1 MMKRP
6 GTMQLMQVFRLQNLL
21 LILSCSGFCWMAT
34 TPLSGQTVAHQWQ
47 LSTDSTSAFGS
58 PVARD
63 LNQDGVLDIIVG
75 CGLELEASETGILAL
90 DGKNGERL
98 WTLPAPAQMYGQ
110 PLFLDITGDG
120 TEEVFLA
127 GRFGQFFA
135 VNGANGQQ
143 IWSFFEDSIL
153 YAIDSG
159 FYNFFSPQWIP
170 DQTGDQIPE
179 ILISNGGDANKT
191 FLDTMRAAGSLMVI
205 NPVNADIV
213 ARGLMPDGKETYFS
227 PLLIHD
233 GDSLNPWIIFG
244 SGGETVHGSL
254 WKIPLAALMQN
265 SLASATPLLSGIGKG
280 FIAVPSLVDINL
292 DGRED
297 LIVARH
303 NAAVVAIDWKT
314 GTTFWEITYPEHE
327 IYVSPT
333 IGQFTGDP
341 TPDAIVHVDKG
352 NWPFYFGGFWALIDG
367 ATGMEVWTDTSE
379 TYQFASAVAADTDQD
394 GFDEMLYVH
403 NFYVDLPDGTR
414 AFQHEIELIDFQSL
428 TATPYSP
435 PRNGMDVFSTP
446 LLTDLD
452 QDGKP
457 DFIYASNNNTKD
469 WYQSLGITVH
479 RAEFSTFSS
488 IAWGG
493 YLGNQGDGRFRIE
506 LLSENDLAGEV
517 SVRIFPNPA
526 SRILRVQS
534 ALPWKNGRITLLDQ
548 SGRIVGESVNPSIAV
563 DQLPAGVYTYQIQ
576 LNDQLGSGKFIIHR

>member
-1 MMKRP
+1 MRP
-6 GTMQLMQVFRLQNLL
+6 PLQFRNLF
-21 LILSCSGFCWMAT
+21 LILSFLSFFGKSL
-34 TPLSGQTVAHQWQ
+34 TPVTGQTVTHNWET
-47 LSTDSTSAFGS
+47 SRDSTSAFGS

-63 LNQDGVLDIIVG
+63 LNKDGVLDIIIG
-75 CGLELEASETGILAL
+75 CGLELEASKTGVLAL
-90 DGKNGERL
+90 NGKNGEAL
-98 WTLPAPAQMYGQ
+98 WALPAPSQMYGQ
-110 PLFLDITGDG
+110 PLFWDITGDG
-120 TEEVFLA
+120 TEDVFLA

-143 IWSFFEDSIL
+143 IWSFFDDSIL

-170 DQTGDQIPE
+170 DQTGDMIPE

-191 FLDTMRAAGSLMVI
+191 FLDSMRAAGSLMVI
-205 NPVNADIV
+205 NPINADIV

-227 PLLIHD
+227 PLLIPD

-254 WKIPLAALMQN
+254 WKIPLASLMQN
-265 SLASATPLLSGIGKG
+265 SLTSATPILSGMGKG
-280 FIAVPSLVDINL
+280 LIAVPSLVDINL

-297 LIVARH
+297 LVVPRH
-303 NAAVVAIDWKT
+303 NAAVIALDWKT
-314 GTTFWEITYPEHE
+314 GTKLWETSYPGHE

-367 ATGMEVWTDTSE
+367 STGMEVWTDTSE

-403 NFYVDLPDGTR
+403 NFYIDLPDGTR
-414 AFQHEIELIDFQSL
+414 VFQHEIELIDFQSL
-428 TATPYSP
+428 ATTSYSP
-435 PRNGMDVFSTP
+435 ARNGMDVFSTP

-457 DFIYASNNNTKD
+457 DFIYATSNNTKD
-469 WYQSLGITVH
+469 WYQSRGITVH
-479 RAEFSTFSS
+479 RAEFSDFSS

-493 YLGNQGDGRFRIE
+493 YLGNDGDGRFRIE
-506 LLSENDLAGEV
+506 LLSEVDIPGELL
-517 SVRIFPNPA
+517 VRIFPNPA
-526 SRILRVQS
+526 SQMLRVQS
-534 ALPWKNGRITLLDQ
+534 DLPWKNGRTIIIDQ
-548 SGRIVGESVNPSIAV
+548 SGRIVGESVNQSISL
-563 DQLPAGVYTYQIQ
+563 DQLPAGVYSYRVQ
-576 LNDQLGSGKFIIHR
+576 LNDQAASGKFIIHR

>member
-1 MMKRP
+1 MRF
-6 GTMQLMQVFRLQNLL
+6 LRVFRFQNFL
-21 LILSCSGFCWMAT
+21 LIFSFCWTAM
-34 TPLSGQTVAHQWQ
+34 TPASGQTITHEWEI
-47 LSTDSTSAFGS
+47 SIDSTSAFGS

-63 LNQDGVLDIIVG
+63 LNQDGILDLIIG

-90 DGKNGERL
+90 NGKNGHPL
-98 WTLPAPAQMYGQ
+98 WSLPAPAQMYGQ
-110 PLFLDITGDG
+110 PLFWDITGDG
-120 TEEVFLA
+120 TEDVFLA

-135 VNGANGQQ
+135 VNGASGQQ

-191 FLDTMRAAGSLMVI
+191 FLDTIRAAGSLMII
-205 NPVNADIV
+205 NPINADIV

-227 PLLIHD
+227 PLLIPD

-265 SLASATPLLSGIGKG
+265 SLTSAIPILSGMGKG
-280 FIAVPSLVDINL
+280 LIAVPSLADINL

-297 LIVARH
+297 LIVPRH
-303 NAAVVAIDWKT
+303 NAAVIALDWKN
-314 GTTFWEITYPEHE
+314 GTKFWEITYPAHE

-341 TPDAIVHVDKG
+341 TPDALVHVNKG

-379 TYQFASAVAADTDQD
+379 TYQFASAAAADTDQD
-394 GFDEMLYVH
+394 GYDEILYVH
-403 NFYVDLPDGTR
+403 NFYIDLPDGTR
-414 AFQHEIELIDFQSL
+414 SFQHEIELIDFQSL
-428 TATPYSP
+428 TTTSYSP
-435 PRNGMDVFSTP
+435 ARNGMDVFSTP

-452 QDGKP
+452 QDGNP

-469 WYQSLGITVH
+469 WYQSRGITVH
-479 RAEFSTFSS
+479 RAEFRNFSS

-493 YLGNQGDGRFRIE
+493 YLGNDGDGRYRIE
-506 LLSENDLAGEV
+506 LLSNIESPGEL
-517 SVRIFPNPA
+517 SVRIFPNPT
-526 SRILRVQS
+526 SKTLTVQRDI
-534 ALPWKNGRITLLDQ
+534 PWINGCITLFDQTGRIAGQ
-548 SGRIVGESVNPSIAV
+548 SHSRSISVE
-563 DQLPAGVYTYQIQ
+563 QLPSGIYSYQIQ
-576 LNDQLGSGKFIIHR
+576 VNDQIGSGKFIIHR

>member
-1 MMKRP
+1 MS
-6 GTMQLMQVFRLQNLL
+6 TLVRLQWRNSLL
-21 LILSCSGFCWMAT
+21 VLLFYTFGGIT
-34 TPLSGQTVAHQWQ
+34 VTPVAAQSVAHKWE
-47 LSTDSTSAFGS
+47 TARDSTSAFGS

-63 LNQDGVLDIIVG
+63 LNQDGVLDIIIG

-90 DGKNGERL
+90 NGKNGETL
-98 WTLPAPAQMYGQ
+98 WAFPAPAQMYGQ

-120 TEEVFLA
+120 TEDVFLA

-135 VNGANGQQ
+135 INGASGDQ

-191 FLDTMRAAGSLMVI
+191 FLDTIRAAGSLMVI

-213 ARGLMPDGKETYFS
+213 ARGLMPDGKETYLS
-227 PLLIHD
+227 PLLIPD

-244 SGGETVHGSL
+244 SGGETIHGSL

-265 SLASATPLLSGIGKG
+265 SLTSAIPILSGMGKG
-280 FIAVPSLVDINL
+280 LIAAPSLADINL
-292 DGRED
+292 DGRVD
-297 LIVARH
+297 LIVPRH
-303 NAAVVAIDWKT
+303 NAAVIALDWKN
-314 GTTFWEITYPEHE
+314 GTKFWKITYPGHE

-394 GFDEMLYVH
+394 GYDEMIYLH
-403 NFYVDLPDGTR
+403 NFYVDLPNGTR
-414 AFQHEIELIDFQSL
+414 AFQHEIEMIDFQTS
-428 TATPYSP
+428 TSTSFSP
-435 PRNGMDVFSTP
+435 ARNGMDVFSTP

-452 QDGKP
+452 QDGNP

-469 WYQSLGITVH
+469 WYQSRGITVH
-479 RAEFSTFSS
+479 RAEFSNFSS

-493 YLGNQGDGRFRIE
+493 YLGNDGDGRYRIE
-506 LLSENDLAGEV
+506 MLSEIDLPGDL
-517 SVRIFPNPA
+517 SILIFPNPA
-526 SRILRVQS
+526 SKTLRIQS
-534 ALPWKNGRITLLDQ
+534 DIPWINGRIILLDQ
-548 SGRIVGESVNPSIAV
+548 GGRIVGESENSSISV
-563 DQLPAGVYTYQIQ
+563 EQLPAGIYACQVQ
-576 LNDQLGSGKFIIHR
+576 LNGQEGFGKFVIHR

>member
-1 MMKRP
+1 MS
-6 GTMQLMQVFRLQNLL
+6 TLVRLRWRNFF
-21 LILSCSGFCWMAT
+21 LILSFYSFFEG
-34 TPLSGQTVAHQWQ
+34 TPAPVVGQAVAHKWE
-47 LSTDSTSAFGS
+47 TAIDSTSAFGS

-63 LNQDGVLDIIVG
+63 LNQDGFLDIIIG

-90 DGKNGERL
+90 NGKNGEPL
-98 WTLPAPAQMYGQ
+98 WAFPAPAQMYSQ

-120 TEEVFLA
+120 TEDVFLA

-135 VNGANGQQ
+135 INGASGDQ

-191 FLDTMRAAGSLMVI
+191 FLDTIRAAGSLMVI

-227 PLLIHD
+227 PLLISD
-233 GDSLNPWIIFG
+233 GDSLNPWIVFG
-244 SGGETVHGSL
+244 SGGETIHGSL

-265 SLASATPLLSGIGKG
+265 SLTSATPILSGMGKG
-280 FIAVPSLVDINL
+280 LIAVPSLADINL

-297 LIVARH
+297 LIVPRH

-314 GTTFWEITYPEHE
+314 GTKFWEITYPGHE

-394 GFDEMLYVH
+394 GYDEMIYVH

-414 AFQHEIELIDFQSL
+414 AFQHEIELIDFQTS
-428 TATPYSP
+428 TSTSFSP
-435 PRNGMDVFSTP
+435 ARNGMDVFSTP

-452 QDGKP
+452 QDGNP
-457 DFIYASNNNTKD
+457 DFIYASNNNTKG

-479 RAEFSTFSS
+479 RAEFRNFSS

-493 YLGNQGDGRFRIE
+493 YLGNDGDGRYRIE
-506 LLSENDLAGEV
+506 LLSEIDLPGKL

-526 SRILRVQS
+526 SKTLTVQS
-534 ALPWKNGRITLLDQ
+534 DIPWINGRIILLDQ
-548 SGRIVGESVNPSIAV
+548 GGRIVGESESPSISV
-563 DQLPAGVYTYQIQ
+563 EQLPAGIYAYQIQ
-576 LNDQLGSGKFIIHR
+576 LNDQEGFGKFIIHR

>member
-1 MMKRP
+1 MRIFFS
-6 GTMQLMQVFRLQNLL
+6 FRFPIRFLGLFFS
-21 LILSCSGFCWMAT
+21 LIFGVTST
-34 TPLSGQTVAHQWQ
+34 TVWGQSVAHTWE
-47 LSTDSTSAFGS
+47 TAIDSTSAFGS

-63 LNQDGVLDIIVG
+63 LNQDGVLDIIIG

-90 DGKNGERL
+90 NGKNGDPL
-98 WTLPAPAQMYGQ
+98 WTFPAPAQMYGQ

-135 VNGANGQQ
+135 LNGETGQQ

-159 FYNFFSPQWIP
+159 YYNFFSPQWIP

-191 FLDTMRAAGSLMVI
+191 FLDTIRAAGSLMVI
-205 NPVNADIV
+205 NPVNANIV

-227 PLLIHD
+227 PLLIPD

-254 WKIPLAALMQN
+254 WKIPLSSLMQN
-265 SLASATPLLSGIGKG
+265 SLTSATPILSGMGKG
-280 FIAVPSLVDINL
+280 LIAVPSLADVNQ

-297 LIVARH
+297 LIVPRH
-303 NAAVVAIDWKT
+303 NAAVIALDWKT
-314 GTTFWEITYPEHE
+314 GITFWEISYPAHE

-394 GFDEMLYVH
+394 GYDEMLYVH
-403 NFYVDLPDGTR
+403 NFYIDLPDGTR

-428 TATPYSP
+428 TTTSYSP
-435 PRNGMDVFSTP
+435 ARNGMDVFSTP
-446 LLTDLD
+446 LLADLD

-457 DFIYASNNNTKD
+457 DFVYASNNNTRD

-493 YLGNQGDGRFRIE
+493 YLGNEGNGRFRIE
-506 LLSENDLAGEV
+506 LISEIELPGEL

-526 SRILRVQS
+526 SQMLRVQS
-534 ALPWKNGRITLLDQ
+534 DLPWTNGRIIIVDQ
-548 SGRIVGESVNPSIAV
+548 SGSIVGESMNQDISIA
-563 DQLPAGVYTYQIQ
+563 QLPGGVYSYQVQ
-576 LNDQLGSGKFIIHR
+576 LNDQIGSGKFIIHR

>member
-1 MMKRP
+1 MRILVP
-6 GTMQLMQVFRLQNLL
+6 FQWQSFF
-21 LILSCSGFCWMAT
+21 LILSFYSFIGGIG
-34 TPLSGQTVAHQWQ
+34 TPVFGQTVTHQWEI
-47 LSTDSTSAFGS
+47 SRDSTSAFGS

-63 LNQDGVLDIIVG
+63 LNQDGVLDIIIG
-75 CGLELEASETGILAL
+75 CGLELEASRTGVLAL
-90 DGKNGERL
+90 NGKNGQTL
-98 WTLPAPAQMYGQ
+98 WALPAPAQMYSQ

-135 VNGANGQQ
+135 VNGASGEQ

-191 FLDTMRAAGSLMVI
+191 FFDTLRAPGSLMVI
-205 NPVNADIV
+205 NPVNATIV
-213 ARGLMPDGKETYFS
+213 ARAMMPDGKETYFS
-227 PLLIHD
+227 PLLLED

-254 WKIPLAALMQN
+254 WKIPLASLMQN
-265 SLASATPLLSGIGKG
+265 SLTSATPILSGMGKG
-280 FIAVPSLVDINL
+280 LIAVPSLVDINL

-297 LIVARH
+297 LIVPRH
-303 NAAVVAIDWKT
+303 NAAVIALDWKT
-314 GTTFWEITYPEHE
+314 GTKYWELSYPEHE

-341 TPDAIVHVDKG
+341 TPDALVHVDKG

-379 TYQFASAVAADTDQD
+379 TYQFASAVAADTDKD
-394 GFDEMLYVH
+394 GYDEILYIH
-403 NFYVDLPDGTR
+403 NFYIDLPDGTR

-428 TATPYSP
+428 TTTSYSP
-435 PRNGMDVFSTP
+435 ARNGMDVFSTP

-452 QDGKP
+452 QDGNP

-479 RAEFSTFSS
+479 RAEFHNFSS

-493 YLGNQGDGRFRIE
+493 YLGNDGDGRYRIE
-506 LLSENDLAGEV
+506 LLSEVDLPGELF
-517 SVRIFPNPA
+517 VRIFPNPA
-526 SRILRVQS
+526 SKTLTVQS
-534 ALPWKNGRITLLDQ
+534 DIPWINGSITLFDQ
-548 SGRIVGESVNPSIAV
+548 TGNRSGKSHSQSISVE
-563 DQLPAGVYTYQIQ
+563 QLPAGIYSYKVEV
-576 LNDQLGSGKFIIHR
+576 NDQIGSGKFIIHR